1 MTSLALQNFKNKMAE
16 NVTILDTR
24 NAADFSSGFIPGSI
38 FIGLEGR
45 FAEWAANI
53 ISFVKPILLITA
65 PGKESEIASRLNRVG
80 LDKIEGYLQGGFDVW
95 INAGERTDMII
106 NIEADELAMDIP
118 HDNNLQVVDV
128 RRETEFA
135 DGHVKDAINMPLNEM
150 TDLALL
156 ADFVETQHLYVHSGN
171 GYRSLI
177 ACSLLKSHGIHNL
190 RNVLGGWEQIKEQ
203 ATIKIATEPSM
214 LN

>member
-1 MTSLALQNFKNKMAE
+1 
-16 NVTILDTR
+16 
-24 NAADFSSGFIPGSI
+24 
-38 FIGLEGR
+38 
-45 FAEWAANI
+45 
-53 ISFVKPILLITA
+53 
-65 PGKESEIASRLNRVG
+65 
-80 LDKIEGYLQGGFDVW
+80 
-95 INAGERTDMII
+95 
-106 NIEADELAMDIP
+106 
-118 HDNNLQVVDV
+118 VDV

-150 TDLALL
+150 TDLALI
-156 ADFVETQHLYVHSGN
+156 ADFEETQNLYIHSGN

-190 RNVLGGWEQIKEQ
+190 RNVQDGWEQIKEQ